1 MVTTKALLKKNLV
14 NLESTS
20 LFSRGFVAFIDS
32 RLNSTGRVLQKHG
45 FHLFSKRIPIA
56 KGKIQ
61 SVLKEKIDSE
71 IIKKKLRKSI
81 WVWNIGYLLI
91 CIIIIKLRLEILNL
105 LP

>member
-1 MVTTKALLKKNLV
+1 MVTTKALLKKNLE

-71 IIKKKLRKSI
+71 IIKKLKKTKFVSYTYSEKFAE
-81 WVWNIGYLLI
+81 NYQYH
-91 CIIIIKLRLEILNL
+91 
-105 LP
+105 